1 MTTGRGTASRPDAV
15 RDATA
20 DPGALANLVGRR
32 ERLFLA
38 AAACT
43 CAAVVTVGAV
53 TADSAGPRPSEE
65 GAVTLA
71 SVIHRIHDARKQ
83 ALKGSPKACEETYG
97 LFPCSSSLTGSIF
110 LTVTYG
116 YLLLDSLPMGA
127 ILVSDRSGLPAPG
140 LSPRI
145 SRATCTRPR
154 ITVERCIYVQAR
166 GPTKPHKADDSDR
179 HQR

>member
-38 AAACT
+38 AAACA

-116 YLLLDSLPMGA
+116 YLLLMGA
-127 ILVSDRSGLPAPG
+127 NLISDGSELLLEVLDPG
-140 LSPRI
+140 LIGGLVLPILGALPDSGMPAR
-145 SRATCTRPR
+145 
-154 ITVERCIYVQAR
+154 ERLAR
-166 GPTKPHKADDSDR
+166 TLQCR
-179 HQR
+179 E